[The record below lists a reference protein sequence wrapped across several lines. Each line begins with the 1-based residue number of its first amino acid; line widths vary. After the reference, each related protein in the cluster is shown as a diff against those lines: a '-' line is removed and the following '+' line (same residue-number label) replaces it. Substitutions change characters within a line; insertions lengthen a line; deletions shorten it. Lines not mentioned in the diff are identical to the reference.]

1 MLTLYLLS
9 YYTCFVLFP
18 YDTWA
23 IVKEASSLIKI
34 IIIIVTVISDIV
46 YFSILLVQGNSSVG
60 KRHV

>member
-1 MLTLYLLS
+1 M
-9 YYTCFVLFP
+9 FP
-18 YDTWA
+18 YHTWA

-60 KRHV
+60 RRHV

>member
-1 MLTLYLLS
+1 M
-9 YYTCFVLFP
+9 FP

-60 KRHV
+60 RRHV

>member
-1 MLTLYLLS
+1 M
-9 YYTCFVLFP
+9 FP

>member
-1 MLTLYLLS
+1 M
-9 YYTCFVLFP
+9 FP

-34 IIIIVTVISDIV
+34 IVIIIVTVISDIV

-60 KRHV
+60 RRHV